1 MAYSSRMTV
10 CPIAVAETPLFV
22 RQAADVWT
30 RDEHDAFVDFVAR
43 NPEAGDVIPETGGV
57 RKLRWRR
64 PGTGKRGGVRVVY
77 FYYDPDNPIYLL
89 MVYAKAGQGDMTPD
103 EKKAVRKLT
112 AELKSIA
119 QSKRSQGGRR

>member
-1 MAYSSRMTV
+1 MGAMSV
-10 CPIAVAETPLFV
+10 HPITVAETSLFV
-22 RQAADVWT
+22 RQASDIWD
-30 RDEHDAFVDFVAR
+30 RDEHDAFVDYVAR

-77 FYYDPDNPIYLL
+77 FYYDTECPIYLL
-89 MVYAKAGQGDMTPD
+89 MVYAKAMQGDMSPD
-103 EKKAVRKLT
+103 EKKAARKLT